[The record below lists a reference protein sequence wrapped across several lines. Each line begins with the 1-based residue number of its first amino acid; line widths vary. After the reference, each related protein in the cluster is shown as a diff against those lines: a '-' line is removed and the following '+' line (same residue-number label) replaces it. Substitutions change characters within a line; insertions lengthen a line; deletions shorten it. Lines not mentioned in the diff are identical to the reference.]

1 MPAYAVMWF
10 YAEFV
15 VASGA
20 KVDSSVPEEKRGRRE
35 RERREGEKRGREE
48 REKRGRREGEERGG
62 RERVERGRRRGRE
75 EEERCITLF

>member
-1 MPAYAVMWF
+1 MLPAYAVMWF

-15 VASGA
+15 VAAGA

-35 RERREGEKRGREE
+35 G
-48 REKRGRREGEERGG
+48 GRREGA
-62 RERVERGRRRGRE
+62 ERGRRRGRE